1 MKTKLQTSIKHF
13 YFAIILIAIVL
24 LILLFLNKE
33 KPSSTTV
40 ETDKKPYVANIL
52 AKRINKDI
60 EITDSTVTR
69 FNQEERGHFIEMGLQ
84 YFYPDVSYRIWAE
97 FTTDTSSPVFQMPTT
112 TERKPNYRIYGYMR
126 FNIRDTLCKLTVY
139 QNVDFKNSVEYDNTL
154 FVPFNDN
161 TNGLYTY
168 GGGRY
173 MDIEIP
179 VTDSIQLD
187 FNEAYNPYCAYS
199 IRWSCPLVPFENDLN
214 ISILAGEK
222 QYK

>member
-1 MKTKLQTSIKHF
+1 MKIKLHLYTKLF
-13 YFAIILIAIVL
+13 YLTIILIIMVL
-24 LILLFLNKE
+24 LILLFLNNE

-40 ETDKKPYVANIL
+40 DDDKKSYIANIL
-52 AKRINKDI
+52 TKRINKDV

-69 FNQEERGHFIEMGLQ
+69 FNQEERSHFTEKGLQ
-84 YFYPDVSYRIWAE
+84 YFYPDVSYRVWAE

-139 QNVDFKNSVEYDNTL
+139 QNVDFMNSPDYDSTL

-179 VTDSIQLD
+179 ITDSIQLD

-199 IRWSCPLVPFENDLN
+199 SRWSCPLVPFENDLN

-222 QYK
+222 RYK